1 MRLIN
6 RRNLLL
12 MLSGLPVG
20 TLAGVWITREPT
32 VPLTRETLDAARRHW
47 RESGPTS
54 YALEFRMAGA
64 DYRVVVKSGRVDE
77 ATVNGKLPTSG
88 DWNAYSVDGL
98 FTTLEQELENATE
111 STGAYGDRKGALLM
125 RVRFDSEL
133 GYVERYLRSGGGIGR
148 GAAIEGVKL
157 RRLE

>member
-1 MRLIN
+1 MRLVN
-6 RRNLLL
+6 RRNVLL
-12 MLSGLPVG
+12 MLLALPVG

-32 VPLTRETLDAARRHW
+32 IPLTRESLDAARRHW
-47 RESGPTS
+47 RESEPPS
-54 YALEFRMAGA
+54 YELEYRMAGA
-64 DYRVVVKSGRVDE
+64 SYRVIVKSGRVDE
-77 ATVNGKLPTSG
+77 ATVNGKPPTSG

-98 FTTLEQELENATE
+98 FTTLEQELENVADA
-111 STGAYGDRKGALLM
+111 TGAYADRKDTLLM
-125 RVRFDSEL
+125 RVRFNPEL